1 MVAVMEVSWAPVAGF
16 EGRYEVARDGRVR
29 SLTRVEVN
37 VLGVEKTIRGK
48 ELKAARNRA
57 GYCYI
62 QLGGRECQRVM
73 VHNLV
78 WDSFGDGSSHDH
90 IVTHA
95 NGDRSDNRIE
105 NLSSRKPGERKVRLS
120 PAALAR
126 LLRYEPD
133 TGTFTWRPRERG
145 DDIQYMKFNKSVAGH
160 PAFTRK
166 NAHGYLIEK
175 MFSLTYAAGRVAW
188 CLHYGRWPDN
198 FIDHING
205 DPTDNRIE
213 NLRDVEASENAR
225 NCAMPVNNTS
235 GIVGVSRARS
245 GKWIARIL
253 YNGRYHHLGTF
264 ASKEDAASARAS
276 AERRLGFHP
285 NHGRVR
291 HAK

>member
-1 MVAVMEVSWAPVAGF
+1 MTNPADIARALSEYWMPIETADRNEKVPVLVEFNHDADPYYDPADPNRLTDYAANAEGGDYLAG
-16 EGRYEVARDGRVR
+16 A
-29 SLTRVEVN
+29 
-37 VLGVEKTIRGK
+37 
-48 ELKAARNRA
+48 
-57 GYCYI
+57 
-62 QLGGRECQRVM
+62 
-73 VHNLV
+73 
-78 WDSFGDGSSHDH
+78 
-90 IVTHA
+90 
-95 NGDRSDNRIE
+95 
-105 NLSSRKPGERKVRLS
+105 GERKARLS

-126 LLRYEPD
+126 LLRYEPG

-145 DDIQYMKFNKSVAGH
+145 DDIQYMKFNKSVAGR

-166 NAHGYLIEK
+166 NAHRYLIEK
-175 MFSLTYAAGRVAW
+175 MFGLTYAAGRVAW

-205 DPTDNRIE
+205 DPTDNRID

-253 YNGRYHHLGTF
+253 YNRRHHHLGTF
-264 ASKEDAASARAS
+264 ASKEEAAAARTS